1 MNIIRNIITSYVTSL
16 IGLAIIIFTSYQCI
30 FKDTL
35 WIWEGFAGLFA
46 GSTFL
51 YLSDK
56 EVKAF
61 LIAIKD
67 LLFKKFVGK

>member
-46 GSTFL
+46 GSVFL

-56 EVKAF
+56 ETKAYLKKVIQF
-61 LIAIKD
+61 
-67 LLFKKFVGK
+67 LFKKFVG

>member
-1 MNIIRNIITSYVTSL
+1 MKILRNILTSYVTSI
-16 IGLAIIIFTSYQCI
+16 IGLAIIIFTSYQCV

-35 WIWEGFAGLFA
+35 WIWEGFAGVFA
-46 GSTFL
+46 GSVFL

-61 LIAIKD
+61 LVAIKD
-67 LLFKKFVGK
+67 FLFKKFVG

>member
-1 MNIIRNIITSYVTSL
+1 MNILRNIITSYVTSL

-46 GSTFL
+46 GCFFL

-56 EVKAF
+56 EAKEY
-61 LIAIKD
+61 LKTAIKF
-67 LLFKKFVGK
+67 LFKKFVG

>member
-1 MNIIRNIITSYVTSL
+1 MNILRNIITSYVTSL

-35 WIWEGFAGLFA
+35 WIWEGMAGIFV
-46 GSTFL
+46 GSVFL

-56 EVKAF
+56 EVKDF
-61 LIAIKD
+61 LKAIKD
-67 LLFKKFVGK
+67 FVLKKFVG